1 MRQVVRLIELRKM
14 TSRWFGF
21 GFRPGS
27 RVVFSRSEAFKRA

>member
-1 MRQVVRLIELRKM
+1 MRQVVRPIEVRKI

-27 RVVFSRSEAFKRA
+27 RAVFAGSEAFKRA